1 MLNIRKTMTVNGES
15 KIGEKTVVT
24 FSASVP
30 ASGNVT
36 CSKTINNRELYLENQ
51 EECDSDYKT
60 FEQEVINTLKEE

>member
-1 MLNIRKTMTVNGES
+1 MLNIRKSMTVNGDC

-30 ASGNVT
+30 TAGNVT
-36 CSKTINNRELYLENQ
+36 CNKVINDRELYLENQ

-60 FEQEVINTLKEE
+60 FEQEVINAFKEE